1 MVNSVL
7 RRTIS
12 TKIKLPPQFA
22 RNQLLPVRST
32 TLSNELNGI
41 LNTFKP
47 PIRYALAYGSG
58 VFPQKSYTYLQDQPT
73 PMLDFIFAVS
83 HPNHWHSMNLHH
95 NPTHYSIP
103 ARLVGSDSV
112 AWLQEN
118 GPGAG
123 VWFNVQAKIND
134 RVIKYGVVSIDSLCN
149 DLLDW
154 NTLYLSGRM
163 HKPTHILRDDPRVR
177 LAQQVNLASAIRVS
191 LLLLPET
198 FNEESLYQTITG
210 LSYTGDFRM
219 NWGGEN
225 PKKVEN
231 IVERQIELFRIL
243 YRPLIYSLKS
253 HLIFNP
259 LDNSSSASTTYEKG
273 VFVQDYSP
281 QSRAKLLQKLP
292 IQLKERIRT
301 SYDQQSN
308 LQQALSSEPLSTTTT
323 SSDELEI
330 LTKITTDNGRFQESL
345 RSALIDIVARPT
357 LHQSL
362 KGIFSAGPIKSIRYA
377 ANKVLKRF
385 TASS

>member
-191 LLLLPET
+191 LLLPET

-301 SYDQQSN
+301 N
-308 LQQALSSEPLSTTTT
+308 
-323 SSDELEI
+323 ELEI

-345 RSALIDIVARPT
+345 RSALIAI
-357 LHQSL
+357 
-362 KGIFSAGPIKSIRYA
+362 SIRYA